1 MTGMIDIARSSLS
14 AYRTALGTVG
24 ENIANVNTQG
34 YVKRDVVQ
42 VEMAGSQTTP
52 TTMATFGQG
61 VQVTDVRRAFDDL
74 LANRLRS
81 ATGDVSAASAQLAG
95 ATQVESLMMPGTG
108 GVDQAL
114 TKFFSAIGSLQSS
127 PATGAIRRTVL
138 ETGAGLAGAVKDVA
152 AGLTR
157 LRGDTLAATKLTAG
171 QINTA
176 LSELAEVNIRIPG
189 LSGSPGA
196 ANPILDARDRLL
208 DQLSG
213 LVGMTAS
220 LDSFGRARV
229 TLGDSGAGA
238 VLLDGAG
245 PVTVTAVDGQPMT
258 LNVQR
263 DGKAQDFLLPDAGML
278 GGQARALGAIDG
290 TMTELDSFARRI
302 AADMNAVHRSGLDQT
317 GAAGGD
323 MFRLQGWQVQ
333 AAPVNQGSA
342 QINITPTSDV
352 PYAGKIAL
360 TYDAAAGAWMARD
373 ADTDAALGS
382 GATRLSLQ
390 GMTIDL
396 AGQPKNGDRL
406 VLSPRL
412 GSAADLSFVL
422 TETTQI
428 AAAGGTVV
436 AAAAGNA
443 GNASLS
449 IAALPVADLGLP
461 ALGAALPVDGTAAS
475 GISLLAAGVVGMI
488 PAGTKSVSLASLG
501 QQALLDIPLTA
512 ANLGAATTLTLPLSA
527 GAETFALQPLPA
539 GADTV
544 AGLAA
549 ALNAGQ
555 ILSASGQS
563 LAQLGVQASG
573 QEGQLTLALGAG
585 DFAAGGAITG
595 GGLALAGFA
604 SPAQAAGGTV
614 QIFTREGRQIAGTPL
629 SASDAATLLTTANGF
644 ATGAVYRA
652 DYLNG
657 ATGTAYRGM
666 SLQSVQVPGAQVLD
680 LPPAAGPAVWTA
692 ASGVAPAA
700 TPARTLTLEAPP
712 AVPLN
717 VALPAGTTAQGA
729 ASLLNA
735 ARPGLSAKGET
746 ALMMAAPAADG
757 KLSFALTG
765 NNLAPVTISADVAG
779 GRMDALVQAVNAATG
794 ATGIRAELS
803 PQGDRMLLVQDA
815 GANIGIAG
823 LSHAAG
829 AAVTL
834 TQTDAAGQPLDGMAP
849 VTLGAGG
856 PDSLRATGVVTLQA
870 ASGFS
875 LTPQGAA
882 RMDSTTAATAGGLIS
897 ATASEAGATQTL
909 RFAFDPAIDGKGISA
924 DGTTPLAGPTRY
936 TVALGGQ
943 SVTLDPAVAGV
954 QDAAGVARAMAGLLR
969 AEGPV
974 ASLTGGAVASLPKDG
989 TSLSLRLDGQDY
1001 TLRMQSGAVVVDGPE
1016 AGRIAASFGPD
1027 NRLRLTATDG
1037 VTDGAALALPTG
1049 SATALAAFGFG
1060 ASAAAQSTLTGR
1072 PQTVADLPA
1081 GGVTLNVSLGGV
1093 AHQISVQAAGGQ
1105 ITASASAGFAGQV
1118 SVDPATG
1125 ALHLT
1130 APASAGALKIE
1141 APGGAGMAAM
1151 GATVAVTDGALVMRT
1166 TDGAALQMTADATS
1180 LATQRTAMIDLP
1192 PEDLIVVMSGAG
1204 ALRMA
1209 GSMVAGSAPTAA
1221 PALTLRMADATSG
1234 AVEML
1239 DSKTGQSI
1247 GTRYLDA
1254 SGSAEIG
1261 GYAVSIKGA
1270 AVTGD
1275 SFTLAAN
1282 TNGLGDARNADRLHA
1297 LQSRDAATGKG
1308 GFADMLAS
1316 IQSGT
1321 GSRVSAA
1328 TTRQSTA
1335 AASEDALNRALSEV
1349 SAVDLDAEAAKLIQ
1363 LQQGYQASAQMLS
1376 IAKSLFDTLLQTM

>member
-42 VEMAGSQTTP
+42 VEMAGAQTTP

-61 VQVTDVRRAFDDL
+61 VTVTDVRRAFDDL

-81 ATGDVSAASAQLAG
+81 ATGDVSAATAQLSA

-114 TKFFSAIGSLQSS
+114 TKFFSAIGGLQAS
-127 PATGAIRRTVL
+127 PATGAVRRTVL
-138 ETGAGLAGAVKDVA
+138 ETGAALAGAVKDVA
-152 AGLTR
+152 AGLSR
-157 LRGDTLAATKLTAG
+157 LRGDTLAATALTAG
-171 QINTA
+171 QINSA
-176 LSELAEVNIRIPG
+176 LAELAEINIRLPG
-189 LSGSPGA
+189 LNGSPGA

-213 LVGMTAS
+213 LVGMTSS
-220 LDSFGRARV
+220 LDGFGRAKV
-229 TLGDSGAGA
+229 ALGDSGSGA
-238 VLLDGAG
+238 MLLDGAG
-245 PVTVTAVDGQPMT
+245 PVTVTALDGQPMT
-258 LNVQR
+258 LSLMRGGVS
-263 DGKAQDFLLPDAGML
+263 QDFLLPDAGTL

-290 TMTELDSFARRI
+290 TIAELDSFARRI

-333 AAPVNQGSA
+333 AAAVNQGSA
-342 QINITPTSDV
+342 QINITPTSDA

-373 ADTDAALGS
+373 ADTDAALGN
-382 GATRLSLQ
+382 GATRLSLP

-396 AGQPKNGDRL
+396 AGQPRNGDRL
-406 VLSPRL
+406 LLTPRI
-412 GSAADLSFVL
+412 GAASDMTFIL
-422 TETTQI
+422 TETTQL

-436 AAAAGNA
+436 AAAAGNT

-449 IAALPVADLGLP
+449 IAALPLADLGLP
-461 ALGAALPVDGTAAS
+461 ALAAALPAGGAS
-475 GISLLAAGVVGMI
+475 ASAISLLSAGVVGVI
-488 PAGTKSVSLASLG
+488 PAGTTSFNLASLG

-512 ANLGAATTLTLPLSA
+512 GNLGAATTLTLPFAA
-527 GAETFALQPLPA
+527 GDETFALQPLPA
-539 GADTV
+539 GADSV

-573 QEGQLTLALGAG
+573 QEGQLTFALGTGAFG
-585 DFAAGGAITG
+585 AGGGITG
-595 GGLALAGFA
+595 GGLALAGLA
-604 SPAQAAGGTV
+604 SPAQAAGGTL
-614 QIFTREGRQIAGTPL
+614 QIFTREGRQIAGSPL
-629 SASDAATLLTTANGF
+629 AAAEAASLLTQANGF
-644 ATGAVYRA
+644 ASGAVYRA

-657 ATGTAYRGM
+657 ATGTAYRGL
-666 SLQSVQVPGAQVLD
+666 SLEALQVPGAQVLT
-680 LPPAAGPAVWTA
+680 LPPAAGPVAWSA
-692 ASGVAPAA
+692 ADGIAPAA
-700 TPARTLTLEAPP
+700 VAARSLTLEAQP
-712 AVPLN
+712 ASPL
-717 VALPAGTTAQGA
+717 ALHLPEGSTAAGA
-729 ASLLNA
+729 AAALNA
-735 ARPGLSAKGET
+735 ARPGLSAKAET
-746 ALMMAAPAADG
+746 ALVMAAPADG
-757 KLSFALTG
+757 VLRFALVG
-765 NNLAPVTISADVAG
+765 SNLAPVTISADVAG
-779 GRMDALVQAVNAATG
+779 GRMDAVVQAVNAATG

-803 PQGDRMLLVQDA
+803 PQGDRMLLVQDV
-815 GANIGIAG
+815 GANIEISG
-823 LSHAAG
+823 LTHSAA
-829 AAVTL
+829 ASVSL
-834 TQTDAAGQPLDGMAP
+834 TQTDAGGRPLAGMAP
-849 VTLGAGG
+849 VILGAGG

-875 LTPQGAA
+875 LTPQGAD
-882 RMDSTTAATAGGLIS
+882 RMDSAALATAGGLIS
-897 ATASEAGATQTL
+897 ATSSDTGATQTL

-936 TVALGGQ
+936 SVTLGGQ
-943 SVTLDPAVAGV
+943 SVALDPAAVGV
-954 QDAAGVARAMAGLLR
+954 TDAAGVAAGLASLLR

-974 ASLTGGAVASLPKDG
+974 ATLTGGPVASLPKDG

-1001 TLRMQSGAVVVDGPE
+1001 TLRMQSGAGGVGGPE
-1016 AGRIAASFGPD
+1016 AGRISASFGPD
-1027 NRLRLTATDG
+1027 NRLRLTTVDG
-1037 VTDGAALALPTG
+1037 VTDGAALALPAG
-1049 SATALAAFGFG
+1049 SATALAGFGFG
-1060 ASAAAQSTLTGR
+1060 ATAAPQSTLTVR
-1072 PQTVADLPA
+1072 PQTAADLPA
-1081 GGVTLNVSLGGV
+1081 GGVVLHVSLGGV
-1093 AHQISVQAAGGQ
+1093 SHDISVQAAGGM
-1105 ITASASAGFAGQV
+1105 ITATAPAGFAGQV

-1125 ALHLT
+1125 ALQLT
-1130 APASAGALKIE
+1130 APTSAGALVIE

-1151 GATVAVTDGALVMRT
+1151 GATVAVTDGALVLRA
-1166 TDGAALQMTADATS
+1166 TDGGPVQMAVDATS
-1180 LATQRTAMIDLP
+1180 LASQRLALTDLP

-1204 ALRMA
+1204 ALRMTGSLTA
-1209 GSMVAGSAPTAA
+1209 GPAPVAA
-1221 PALTLRMADATSG
+1221 PSLTLRMADAASG

-1270 AVTGD
+1270 AATGD

-1328 TTRQSTA
+1328 TTRQTTA
-1335 AASEDALNRALSEV
+1335 ASSEDALNRALAEV
-1349 SAVDLDAEAAKLIQ
+1349 GAVDLDAEAAKLIQ